1 MLIRSAV
8 LMAVAAAMLFAAALG
23 TRTLT
28 SLDLG
33 YHLAYGEHALTTRS
47 LVDHNPYL
55 YTLPPEDLPASDRPA
70 PGPGNWYD
78 EEGRYR
84 FPNANWLSQVVM
96 AAVYRW
102 SGENGLSVLTIA
114 LVLALAALMLQTS
127 RRLGLP
133 WTAAAAGLLW
143 FGLVGFSRLNL
154 RPELFGYLAFGAE
167 LAILAPIIVNPK
179 RAAQLSANA
188 GLAITV
194 LHGLFI
200 NLHSYSMLGLLIV
213 GAVFAEC
220 CARRTNSGLEAKDAW
235 RQARGR
241 AGMLLL
247 AMVAVSFMN
256 PWTWRLAALPLQ
268 TLLYLREYQ
277 IGGVP
282 GDHPWSYILEFRQTL
297 HGAFPNRGSDV
308 AIVALLALGGAGSVA
323 AILRRHWALLAVL
336 TSMSLVAL
344 SMRRN
349 VAPAALAVIP
359 LGLSALH
366 PISSSLVR
374 RLAPSR
380 RVLSGVVCACAVI
393 AGATVFTYSI
403 VTNRFYLAEG
413 HPMRFGLG
421 VSRAHLPIGAAR
433 WLDRHLAG
441 ARVWC
446 DMANSSTLHFF
457 TTPHRE
463 LPILS
468 NTWAYPP
475 SVMTELRALRS
486 LRVPVERLVEDY
498 GAEAVVINY
507 ENSRP
512 LFRALARHPLWE
524 LVHVEGR
531 SVVFARA
538 SGKRR
543 ETVRRLA
550 LGAIEDVDSYVA
562 MQRQL
567 DPAVGPA
574 LLHPG
579 IVYLNAGLGDLA
591 RATFASVV
599 RERPNWAEAWNYL
612 ALAHLAPARAGRPEN
627 QKGIAR
633 EHARQAFRRA
643 LEIEAGNEV
652 ALRHLERLSGT
663 RRPGSGSA
671 ALEDEQRG
679 GDPF

>member
-1 MLIRSAV
+1 MLNRAAV
-8 LMAVAAAMLFAAALG
+8 FTAVAAAMLCAFALG

-55 YTLPPEDLPASDRPA
+55 YTLPPEDLPASQRPA

-96 AAVYRW
+96 AAVYRG

-114 LVLALAALMLQTS
+114 LVLALAALVLRTS
-127 RRLGLP
+127 RRVGLP
-133 WTAAAAGLLW
+133 WTVAAAGLLW

-154 RPELFGYLAFGAE
+154 RPELFGYLVFTAE
-167 LAILAPIIVNPK
+167 LAVLAPIVVDPK
-179 RAAQLSANA
+179 RAAQLSGNSL
-188 GLAITV
+188 LAVTV

-200 NLHSYSMLGLLIV
+200 NLHSYSMFGLLIV

-220 CARRTNSGLEAKDAW
+220 CARRTNSNLEGEATW
-235 RQARGR
+235 RLARGR
-241 AGMLLL
+241 MGMLLV
-247 AMVAVSFMN
+247 AMVVVSFVN
-256 PWTWRLAALPLQ
+256 PWTWRLVALPLQ

-282 GDHPWSYILEFRQTL
+282 GSHPWSYILEFRQTL
-297 HGAFPNRGSDV
+297 HGAFPDRVSDF
-308 AIVALLALGGAGSVA
+308 AIVALLLLGGAGAVA
-323 AILRRHWALLAVL
+323 AIVRRRWALLAVL
-336 TSMSLVAL
+336 ATMSMVAL

-359 LGLSALH
+359 LGFSALH
-366 PISSSLVR
+366 PFFDTWAR
-374 RLAPSR
+374 QLAPSR
-380 RVLSGVVCACAVI
+380 RVLSGVACACAVI
-393 AGATVFTYSI
+393 AGAAVFTHSI

-413 HPMRFGLG
+413 QPMRFGIG
-421 VSRAHLPIGAAR
+421 IAPAKLPVGAAR
-433 WLDRHLAG
+433 WLDTHLAG

-468 NTWAYPP
+468 NTWASPP
-475 SVMTELRALRS
+475 SVMTALRALRS

-498 GAEAVVINY
+498 GAEAVAINY

-512 LFRALARHPLWE
+512 LFRALAGHPIWE

-531 SVVFARA
+531 NVLFVRTG
-538 SGKRR
+538 GKRT
-543 ETVRRLA
+543 EAVRRLA
-550 LGAIEDVDSYVA
+550 LGALDDIDAYVA
-562 MQRQL
+562 RQRQL
-567 DPAVGPA
+567 DPALESA

-591 RATFASVV
+591 VATFSAIV
-599 RERPNWAEAWNYL
+599 RERPDWVEAWNYL
-612 ALAHLAPARAGRPEN
+612 ALAHLTPAGASASKNRKAIDRDEARRAFG
-627 QKGIAR
+627 
-633 EHARQAFRRA
+633 RA
-643 LEIEAGNEV
+643 LELEPGNEV
-652 ALRHLERLSGT
+652 ALRHLERLSRLPD
-663 RRPGSGSA
+663 RRRSHGRES
-671 ALEDEQRG
+671 LD
-679 GDPF
+679 